1 MSKEFYDVLNDQPT
15 KFNLIREYD
24 DLEDLLKANK
34 YSFKRYLN
42 GEGFDVNFL
51 EDLIEHYK
59 DIIPY
64 GVQKGID
71 GDCEE
76 WLVDYLDSRLYDLNI
91 STKIFNE

>member
-64 GVQKGID
+64 
-71 GDCEE
+71 DCEE

>member
-1 MSKEFYDVLNDQPT
+1 MVGWLSWFSFIWSKY
-15 KFNLIREYD
+15 
-24 DLEDLLKANK
+24 
-34 YSFKRYLN
+34 
-42 GEGFDVNFL
+42 FD
-51 EDLIEHYK
+51 K

-64 GVQKGID
+64 GIQKGID